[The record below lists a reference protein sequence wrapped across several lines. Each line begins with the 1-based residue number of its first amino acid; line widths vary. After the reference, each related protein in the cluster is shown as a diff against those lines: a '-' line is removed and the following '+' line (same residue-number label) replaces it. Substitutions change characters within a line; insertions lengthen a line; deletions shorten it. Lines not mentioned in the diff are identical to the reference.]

1 MTINITTGQ
10 EYTGQNA
17 EALEGFEAV
26 CTFKQGIK
34 HYGVSGKQVAG
45 LKAVARLVR
54 FRMLRMK
61 KATLK
66 SSLCISQSLMPMT
79 LRLEPKLRKRWRN
92 GNQRHIWN

>member
-17 EALEGFEAV
+17 EALEGYEAV

-54 FRMLRMK
+54 FRMVEDDDGNSK
-61 KATLK
+61 K
-66 SSLCISQSLMPMT
+66 MPVYFSVFNADDFAA
-79 LRLEPKLRKRWRN
+79 RAKVKQEVVA
-92 GNQRHIWN
+92 

>member
-1 MTINITTGQ
+1 MTINIKTGQ

-54 FRMLRMK
+54 FRMVEDEEGNSK
-61 KATLK
+61 KQPVYFSVFTADDFAARAK
-66 SSLCISQSLMPMT
+66 AKK
-79 LRLEPKLRKRWRN
+79 EVA
-92 GNQRHIWN
+92 

>member
-1 MTINITTGQ
+1 MTINITTGH

-54 FRMLRMK
+54 FRMVEDDDGNSK
-61 KATLK
+61 K
-66 SSLCISQSLMPMT
+66 MPVYFSVFNADDFAA
-79 LRLEPKLRKRWRN
+79 RAKVKKEVA
-92 GNQRHIWN
+92 

>member
-10 EYTGQNA
+10 EYTGQTA

-54 FRMLRMK
+54 FRMVEDEEGNSK
-61 KATLK
+61 KQPVYFSVFNADDFAARAK
-66 SSLCISQSLMPMT
+66 AKK
-79 LRLEPKLRKRWRN
+79 EVA
-92 GNQRHIWN
+92 

>member
-1 MTINITTGQ
+1 MTINITTGH

-54 FRMLRMK
+54 FRMVEDDEGNSK
-61 KATLK
+61 K
-66 SSLCISQSLMPMT
+66 MPVYFSVFNADDFAA
-79 LRLEPKLRKRWRN
+79 RAKVKKEVA
-92 GNQRHIWN
+92 

>member
-10 EYTGQNA
+10 EYTGQNE

-34 HYGVSGKQVAG
+34 HFGVSGSQVKG

-54 FRMLRMK
+54 FRMVEDDEGNSK
-61 KATLK
+61 K
-66 SSLCISQSLMPMT
+66 MPVYFSVFNADDFAA
-79 LRLEPKLRKRWRN
+79 RAKVKQEVVA
-92 GNQRHIWN
+92 